1 MSTFKIF
8 NEAPDLFCGTDNN
21 NDVAKTTAL
30 VQPPTRKKVN
40 KCRSRTQVGRSKIL
54 NKTMSQRKFNFKAPS
69 KPHASKGSLYSSQR
83 PVATPL
89 NVVTT
94 SANFGGTEKI
104 PPKKPPPKAVDDDLW
119 QDDDIGFVFI
129 QFRLIRG
136 IL

>member
-1 MSTFKIF
+1 MSTFTIF

-21 NDVAKTTAL
+21 NDVAKTTSL

-40 KCRSRTQVGRSKIL
+40 KCRSRTQLGRSKIL

-69 KPHASKGSLYSSQR
+69 KPPASKGSLFSSQR

-89 NVVTT
+89 NAVTT